1 MPSSKPPVRPQRVT
15 SSHSHKNASTRS
27 QSTYISDADLS
38 ARWLSVGVSKPLQ
51 HHPLHRAPPPGRPL
65 CTHSEGEILLAP
77 RGVRIPHPSRAASVK
92 ERGRVKGAGGRGL
105 AFARD
110 RDERGVVRARD
121 DGVTVCVEVGLSL
134 AQGEFRT
141 RFPRPGGR
149 AGSAARH
156 LFAPRLWVHGAVR
169 PRPSRAQSDLPA
181 APALA
186 GSHAARRARW
196 WSCPSTHAATA
207 ALSRRQRI
215 SPSRRP

>member
-141 RFPRPGGR
+141 RVPSSWREGR
-149 AGSAARH
+149 LGCQAS
-156 LFAPRLWVHGAVR
+156 VR
-169 PRPSRAQSDLPA
+169 PRVGAWCGRATTTK
-181 APALA
+181 
-186 GSHAARRARW
+186 GSISSSTSPPGWESCRFRARLG
-196 WSCPSTHAATA
+196 SCPSAHAAA
-207 ALSRRQRI
+207 RSRRQRI